1 MTRAGISLL
10 VTLGLL
16 ALLGCQQR
24 PLTPQEIQDQHRFMT
39 GCRAEDAARDPT
51 DFEAYCDRF

>member
-1 MTRAGISLL
+1 MTSARISLL
-10 VTLGLL
+10 VMLGLL

-24 PLTPQEIQDQHRFMT
+24 PLTPQDIQDQQRFMT
-39 GCRAEDAARDPT
+39 GCRHSDAARDPT